1 MSLYRPDLGGSLHR
15 DGAVAVA
22 VAGTFAGGRKRDVRG
37 RAFEVAL
44 LLTLLV
50 ALGILVALIAQVSIT
65 GWHVFTDRGA
75 SFLTNGQST
84 LAERAGLWQGIA
96 GSAYL
101 MVFVILFA
109 FPLGVGA
116 AVYLEEY
123 ARDTRTTRFLNANIR
138 NLAGVPSIVYGLLGL
153 AIFVYALRGI
163 TGAGGQPGLSVI
175 SGGLTLSV
183 LVLPIVIITTAE
195 ALRAVPRNIREAGYA
210 VGATRWEVI
219 RSHVLP
225 YAAPGIF
232 TGTILAM
239 ARAIGETAPI
249 LLVGAQTGFFVVAG
263 GGLLHSLRGAYTSIP
278 TVIFDWTGRPQH
290 EFHDLA
296 AAAIMVLMGVILVV
310 NTLAIV
316 LRNRYERRW

>member
-75 SFLTNGQST
+75 SFLTN
-84 LAERAGLWQGIA
+84 
-96 GSAYL
+96 
-101 MVFVILFA
+101 
-109 FPLGVGA
+109 
-116 AVYLEEY
+116 
-123 ARDTRTTRFLNANIR
+123 
-138 NLAGVPSIVYGLLGL
+138 VPSIVYGLLGL